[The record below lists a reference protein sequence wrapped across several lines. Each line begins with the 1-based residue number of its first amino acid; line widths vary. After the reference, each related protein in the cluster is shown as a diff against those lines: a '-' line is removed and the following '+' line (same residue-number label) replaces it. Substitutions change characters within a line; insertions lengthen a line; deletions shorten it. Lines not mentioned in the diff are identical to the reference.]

1 MSKKWYC
8 FWVYNNKDHK
18 KKQFQSAFIKL
29 PLLFY
34 MEMKKKGG
42 MLAIQLYIDLLL
54 LGMKDHNFIKKI
66 FHQSDWHG
74 CDITITSWKPNFL
87 PLHLECATNI
97 FNYIIIKSIDI
108 KAMKMQSKIK
118 IYGLK
123 KKKKLHHFPT
133 LCNLLMANRV
143 IQYIGFV
150 VLGCP

>member
-8 FWVYNNKDHK
+8 CCVYNNKDHK
-18 KKQFQSAFIKL
+18 RKTISVSFYQTAFAVLHGNEKERW
-29 PLLFY
+29 Y
-34 MEMKKKGG
+34 VCN
-42 MLAIQLYIDLLL
+42 LYIDLLL

-66 FHQSDWHG
+66 FHQSDQHG

-108 KAMKMQSKIK
+108 KAMKMKSKIK

-123 KKKKLHHFPT
+123 RKKRLHLFPT
-133 LCNLLMANRV
+133 L
-143 IQYIGFV
+143 
-150 VLGCP
+150 